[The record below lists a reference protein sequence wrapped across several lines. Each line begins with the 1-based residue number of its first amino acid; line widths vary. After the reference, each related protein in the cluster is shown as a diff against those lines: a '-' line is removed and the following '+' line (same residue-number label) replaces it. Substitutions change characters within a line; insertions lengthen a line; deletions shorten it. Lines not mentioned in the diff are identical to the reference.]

1 MHTDER
7 LKFGFKVNDGDSPQV
22 DPAWRADLMAEVAS
36 GDVPRATEAL
46 LSLVNY
52 ESDRSW
58 IEGVLLGV
66 IDGDFDLQ
74 IRQLAVICLGHVARI
89 HRAISDDVVSRLKE
103 MQSNPSFSS
112 RANNALEDVGIFVQ
126 RSRERP

>member
-1 MHTDER
+1 M
-7 LKFGFKVNDGDSPQV
+7 NDGDSPQV
-22 DPAWRADLMAEVAS
+22 DLAWRADMMAEVAS

-46 LSLVNY
+46 LSLVNH

-74 IRQLAVICLGHVARI
+74 IKQLAVICLGHVARI
-89 HRAISDDVVSRLKE
+89 HRAISGGVVSRLEE
-103 MQSNPSFSS
+103 MQTDPSLSS

>member
-1 MHTDER
+1 MS
-7 LKFGFKVNDGDSPQV
+7 DGDSPQV
-22 DPAWRADLMAEVAS
+22 DPAWRAHMMAEVAS

-58 IEGVLLGV
+58 IESVLLRV

-74 IRQLAVICLGHVARI
+74 VRQLAVICLGHVARI
-89 HRAISDDVVSRLKE
+89 HRAISNSVVSRLRE
-103 MQSNPSFSS
+103 MQRDQALSS
-112 RANNALEDVGIFVQ
+112 RVRNALEDVEIFVP
-126 RSRERP
+126 RLRE